1 MIKRILALM
10 AGAFSFCML
19 LNAQT
24 ITIVDKTTL
33 RPLDGV
39 SLSSEQ
45 PKTSTVTNAK
55 GVADIM
61 RFSGSSAITITHLG
75 HRPVVVSYTD
85 LQASGGTL
93 HLSEQT
99 VTLEEFVSS
108 ASRFEEK
115 KRDVPEHIDI
125 IKRRDI
131 TFLDQQTTPDLLQN
145 SGTVFVQRSQMGGG
159 SPVIRGF
166 EASRV
171 LLVVD
176 GVRMNNAIYRAGH
189 LQDLMTVDQNALDR
203 IEVISG
209 PGSVVYGSDALGG
222 VIHMMTR
229 KSLFNDTSGVA
240 VGGGAYF
247 RTSTANN
254 EKTASATVELRGRKL
269 TSLTSITASD
279 FGNLRQG
286 STRNPFHGDWGLK
299 PFVVEM
305 ENGTD
310 AVKPNDDSNVQ
321 DPTAYKQLDVLEKL
335 RLRTGENT
343 IHQLNFQIS
352 TTNEVPRYDRL
363 SEYSLDTAGNIV
375 PVQAEWYYGPQKRML
390 AAYTLELHRETG
402 IFTTARITPSYQAIE
417 QSRHSRGFGSSRIGH
432 NVEKVTVLG
441 FNADFE
447 KRSGKHEIRYGLE
460 YYANDVT
467 SEAERENIN
476 TGEITYR
483 TTRYP
488 NGGSTMNTIAAYASH
503 TVEINEKLV
512 ISEGL
517 RFSKVDLGSTFNDEE
532 DFQFLNGTY
541 TQSNSA
547 FNWRL
552 GLIYMPG
559 RDWRFNVMGSTGF
572 RAPNVDDIG
581 KVFDSTPGTVIVP
594 NTDLKPE
601 TTTNFEAG
609 MSKTI
614 DDRFTIEGTGFYTLY
629 NNALTVGDHT
639 VNGQDSIEY
648 DGTMS
653 KVTAL
658 TNKKEAY
665 IYGAQ
670 GQISMAFDEHFTLRS
685 GLTYTYGRIK
695 TDTTDYPLDHIAP
708 VYGRT
713 GLEWR
718 AKKVHAEFYVLYNGY
733 KRLRDYNLAAGSE
746 DNIQYATEYGTPAWY
761 TLNVRA
767 SYAFT
772 RNVSL
777 QMGLENLQDTNYR
790 TFASGVSAP
799 GRNFQISLRASF

>member
-1 MIKRILALM
+1 MIRTFLALM
-10 AGAFSFCML
+10 AGVFGL
-19 LNAQT
+19 LTTLNAQT
-24 ITIVDKTTL
+24 ITLADKATL
-33 RPLDGV
+33 RPIEGAT
-39 SLSSEQ
+39 LSSG
-45 PKTSTVTNAK
+45 PTVSAITNAK
-55 GVADIM
+55 GQVDIA
-61 RFSGSSAITITHLG
+61 RFTGSVSITITHLG
-75 HRPVVVSYTD
+75 HRSVTLSYQD
-85 LQASGGTL
+85 LQAAGPVFY
-93 HLSEQT
+93 LSEQSF
-99 VTLEEFVSS
+99 VLDEFVSS

-115 KRDVPEHIDI
+115 RRDVPEHIDI

-203 IEVISG
+203 VEVISG

-222 VIHMMTR
+222 VIHLMTR
-229 KSLFNDTSGVA
+229 KSVFNDTAGVA

-254 EKTASATVELRGRKL
+254 EKTANATVELRGRKW

-286 STRNPFHGDWGLK
+286 STRNPFYGDWGLK
-299 PFVVEM
+299 PFTV
-305 ENGTD
+305 GTQDGVD
-310 AVKPNDDSNVQ
+310 AVQPNDDPNVQ

-335 RLRTGENT
+335 RLRTGERM

-352 TTNEVPRYDRL
+352 TTNDVPRYDRL

-390 AAYTLELHRETG
+390 AAYTLELHRENG
-402 IFTTARITPSYQAIE
+402 FFTTARITPSYQAIE
-417 QSRHSRGFGSSRIGH
+417 QSRHSRGFGGSRIGH

-447 KRSGKHEIRYGLE
+447 KRIGKHEIRYGLE
-460 YYANDVT
+460 YYANDVNST
-467 SEAERENIN
+467 AERENIN
-476 TGEITYR
+476 TGELTYR

-488 NGGSTMNTIAAYASH
+488 NGGSTMNTLAAYVSH
-503 TVEINEKLV
+503 TMEVSEKVV

-517 RFSKVDLGSTFNDEE
+517 RFSKVDLESTFNDAQ
-532 DFQFLNGTY
+532 DYQFLNGTY
-541 TQSNSA
+541 DQSNVA

-552 GLIYMPG
+552 GLMYMPG
-559 RDWRFNVMGSTGF
+559 HDWRFNVLASTGF
-572 RAPNVDDIG
+572 RAPNVDDMG

-594 NTDLKPE
+594 NTALEAE

-609 MSKTI
+609 LSKTI
-614 DDRFTIEGTGFYTLY
+614 EERFTFEGTGFYTLY
-629 NNALTVGDHT
+629 DNAITIGDGT
-639 VNGQDSIEY
+639 VNGQDSIDH
-648 DGTMS
+648 DGTLS
-653 KVTAL
+653 KVTTL
-658 TNKKEAY
+658 TNAREAY

-670 GQISMAFDEHFTLRS
+670 GQVVLVFDEHFTLRS
-685 GLTYTYGRIK
+685 GLTYTRGRIK

-718 AKKVHAEFYVLYNGY
+718 AKKVHAEFYALYNGW
-733 KRLRDYNLAAGSE
+733 KRLDDYNLAPGSE
-746 DNIQYATEYGTPAWY
+746 DNIQYATAYGTPAWY

-777 QMGLENLQDTNYR
+777 QMGLENIQDTNYR

-799 GRNFQISLRASF
+799 GRNFQVSLRANF

>member
-1 MIKRILALM
+1 MIRNILALM
-10 AGAFSFCML
+10 AGVFGL
-19 LNAQT
+19 LTTLNAQT
-24 ITIVDKTTL
+24 ITVADKATL
-33 RPLDGV
+33 RPIEGAI
-39 SLSSEQ
+39 LSSG
-45 PKTSTVTNAK
+45 PTLSATTNAK
-55 GVADIM
+55 GEVDIA
-61 RFSGSSAITITHLG
+61 RFTGASAIIITHLG
-75 HRPVVVSYTD
+75 HRPATLGYAD
-85 LQASGGTL
+85 LQAAGGVIYL
-93 HLSEQT
+93 MERSFVLD
-99 VTLEEFVSS
+99 EFVSS

-115 KRDVPEHIDI
+115 KRDVPEHISI

-222 VIHMMTR
+222 VIHLMTR
-229 KSLFNDTSGVA
+229 KSSFNDTAGVM

-254 EKTASATVELRGRKL
+254 EKTANATVELRGRKWS
-269 TSLTSITASD
+269 SLTSITASD
-279 FGNLRQG
+279 FGDVRQG
-286 STRNPFHGDWGLK
+286 STRNPFYGDWGLK
-299 PFVVEM
+299 PFVVER

-310 AVKPNDDSNVQ
+310 VVRPNEDPNVQ
-321 DPTAYKQLDVLEKL
+321 VATAYKQLDVLEKL
-335 RLRTGENT
+335 RLRTGDHVV
-343 IHQLNFQIS
+343 HQLNFQLS
-352 TTNEVPRYDRL
+352 TSNDVPRYDRL
-363 SEYSLDTAGNIV
+363 SQYSVDTAGHYV
-375 PVQAEWYYGPQKRML
+375 PDFAEWYYGPQKRML
-390 AAYTLELHRETG
+390 AAYTMELTKENRF
-402 IFTTARITPSYQAIE
+402 FTTARITPSYQAIE
-417 QSRHSRGFGSSRIGH
+417 QSRHSRRFNSSGLGH

-441 FNADFE
+441 FNADLE
-447 KRSGKHEIRYGLE
+447 KRIGKHEVRYGLE
-460 YYANDVT
+460 YYANDVNST
-467 SEAERENIN
+467 AERENIN
-476 TGEITYR
+476 TGELTYR

-488 NGGSTMNTIAAYASH
+488 NGGSTMNSLSAYVSH
-503 TVEINEKLV
+503 TMEVSEKVV

-517 RFSKVDLGSTFNDEE
+517 RFSKVDLGSTFNDEQ
-532 DFQFLNGTY
+532 DYQFLNGTY
-541 TQSNSA
+541 KQSNSA

-552 GLIYMPG
+552 GLMYMPG
-559 RDWRFNVMGSTGF
+559 HDWRFNVLASTGF
-572 RAPNVDDIG
+572 RAPNVDDLG
-581 KVFDSTPGTVIVP
+581 KVFDPTPGTVIVP
-594 NTDLKPE
+594 NTELEPE

-609 MSKTI
+609 LSKTI
-614 DDRFTIEGTGFYTLY
+614 DGRFTFEGTGFYTLY
-629 NNALTVGDHT
+629 NNAITVGDYT
-639 VNGQDSIEY
+639 VNGQDSIDY
-648 DGTMS
+648 DGALS

-670 GQISMAFDEHFTLRS
+670 GQVVLAFDEHFTLRS
-685 GLTYTYGRIK
+685 GLTYTKGRIK

-718 AKKVHAEFYVLYNGY
+718 AKKVHAECYALYNGW
-733 KRLRDYNLAAGSE
+733 KRLNDYNLADGSE
-746 DNIQYATEYGTPAWY
+746 DNIQYATEFGTPAWY
-761 TLNVRA
+761 TLNIRA

-772 RNVSL
+772 RNVTL
-777 QMGLENLQDTNYR
+777 QMGLENIQDTNYR

-799 GRNFQISLRASF
+799 GRNFQVSLRAAF

>member
-1 MIKRILALM
+1 MIKTYHILLV
-10 AGAFSFCML
+10 GVFGL
-19 LNAQT
+19 PTTLNAQT
-24 ITIVDKTTL
+24 ITVADKATL
-33 RPLDGV
+33 RPLDGAT
-39 SLSSEQ
+39 LSSEL
-45 PKTSTVTNAK
+45 PKASVVTNAK
-55 GVADIM
+55 GEAGIA
-61 RFSGSSAITITHLG
+61 RFEGAAAVTITHLG
-75 HRPVVVSYTD
+75 HRSIT
-85 LQASGGTL
+85 LSHAELLAAGGTIYL
-93 HLSEQT
+93 GEQIR
-99 VTLEEFVSS
+99 TLDEFVSS

-229 KSLFNDTSGVA
+229 KSLFNDTSGMA

-247 RTSTANN
+247 RTSTANR
-254 EKTASATVELRGRKL
+254 EKTANATVELRGRRW

-279 FGNLRQG
+279 FGDLRQG
-286 STRNPFHGDWGLK
+286 STRNPFYGDRGLK
-299 PFVVEM
+299 PFIVETQ
-305 ENGTD
+305 NGTD
-310 AVKPNDDSNVQ
+310 VVKPNDDPNVQ
-321 DPTAYKQLDVLEKL
+321 DPTAYKQLDVLQKL
-335 RLRTGENT
+335 RLRTGENM
-343 IHQLNFQIS
+343 IHQLNVQLS
-352 TTNEVPRYDRL
+352 TTNDVPRYDRL

-375 PVQAEWYYGPQKRML
+375 PDQAEWYYGPQKRML
-390 AAYTLELHRETG
+390 VAYTLELHRESG
-402 IFTTARITPSYQAIE
+402 IFTSARITPSYQAIE
-417 QSRHSRGFGSSRIGH
+417 QSRHSRGFGSSRIG
-432 NVEKVTVLG
+432 NNDEQVTVIGL
-441 FNADFE
+441 NADFE
-447 KRSGKHEIRYGLE
+447 KRRGKHEIRYGLE
-460 YYANDVT
+460 YYANEVT
-467 SEAERENIN
+467 SAADRENIH

-488 NGGSTMNTIAAYASH
+488 NGGSTMNTLAGYITH
-503 TVEINEKLV
+503 TMEINEQLV
-512 ISEGL
+512 MSEGL
-517 RFSKVDLGSTFNDEE
+517 RFSKVDLESTFNDTM
-532 DFQFLNGTY
+532 DYAFLNGTY
-541 TQSNSA
+541 TQDNSA

-559 RDWRFNVMGSTGF
+559 HDWRFNVMASTGF
-572 RAPNVDDIG
+572 RAPNVDDMG

-594 NTDLKPE
+594 NTELQAE
-601 TTTNFEAG
+601 TTTNFEIG
-609 MSKTI
+609 LSKTF
-614 DDRFTIEGTGFYTLY
+614 DGRFTFEGTGFYTLY
-629 NNALTVGDHT
+629 NNAITVGDYT
-639 VNGQDSIEY
+639 VNGQDSIDY
-648 DGTMS
+648 DGTLS

-685 GLTYTYGRIK
+685 GLTYTHGRIK

-718 AKKVHAEFYVLYNGY
+718 AKKVHAEFYALYNGW
-733 KRLRDYNLAAGSE
+733 KRLSEYNLAAGSE
-746 DNIQYATEYGTPAWY
+746 DNIQYATAYGTPAWY
-761 TLNVRA
+761 TLNIRA

-777 QMGLENLQDTNYR
+777 QMGLENIQDTNYR

-799 GRNFQISLRASF
+799 GRNFQVSLRANF

>member
-229 KSLFNDTSGVA
+229 KSLFNDTSVVA

-247 RTSTANN
+247 RTSTANQR
-254 EKTASATVELRGRKL
+254 EDRQCHGGTAWPQAHQPHVDHGKRFWEPSPGQYPELL
-269 TSLTSITASD
+269 
-279 FGNLRQG
+279 LR
-286 STRNPFHGDWGLK
+286 
-299 PFVVEM
+299 
-305 ENGTD
+305 
-310 AVKPNDDSNVQ
+310 
-321 DPTAYKQLDVLEKL
+321 
-335 RLRTGENT
+335 
-343 IHQLNFQIS
+343 
-352 TTNEVPRYDRL
+352 
-363 SEYSLDTAGNIV
+363 
-375 PVQAEWYYGPQKRML
+375 
-390 AAYTLELHRETG
+390 
-402 IFTTARITPSYQAIE
+402 
-417 QSRHSRGFGSSRIGH
+417 
-432 NVEKVTVLG
+432 
-441 FNADFE
+441 
-447 KRSGKHEIRYGLE
+447 
-460 YYANDVT
+460 
-467 SEAERENIN
+467 
-476 TGEITYR
+476 
-483 TTRYP
+483 
-488 NGGSTMNTIAAYASH
+488 
-503 TVEINEKLV
+503 
-512 ISEGL
+512 
-517 RFSKVDLGSTFNDEE
+517 
-532 DFQFLNGTY
+532 
-541 TQSNSA
+541 
-547 FNWRL
+547 
-552 GLIYMPG
+552 
-559 RDWRFNVMGSTGF
+559 
-572 RAPNVDDIG
+572 
-581 KVFDSTPGTVIVP
+581 
-594 NTDLKPE
+594 
-601 TTTNFEAG
+601 
-609 MSKTI
+609 
-614 DDRFTIEGTGFYTLY
+614 
-629 NNALTVGDHT
+629 
-639 VNGQDSIEY
+639 
-648 DGTMS
+648 
-653 KVTAL
+653 
-658 TNKKEAY
+658 
-665 IYGAQ
+665 
-670 GQISMAFDEHFTLRS
+670 
-685 GLTYTYGRIK
+685 
-695 TDTTDYPLDHIAP
+695 
-708 VYGRT
+708 
-713 GLEWR
+713 
-718 AKKVHAEFYVLYNGY
+718 
-733 KRLRDYNLAAGSE
+733 
-746 DNIQYATEYGTPAWY
+746 
-761 TLNVRA
+761 
-767 SYAFT
+767 
-772 RNVSL
+772 
-777 QMGLENLQDTNYR
+777 
-790 TFASGVSAP
+790 
-799 GRNFQISLRASF
+799 